1 MACSRSS
8 GASAVPDA
16 TLVARIWDDHIVDQ
30 LGDGWDLLHVD
41 RHLVHDVTSPGAFAT
56 LAERGL
62 SVRSPRLTFGATD
75 HSVSVLAGRTDE
87 SNAISARFAPLMRAN
102 CGGHGIRLFD
112 IDDPDQGIVHVVA
125 PELGLT
131 LPGTTIVCGDSHT
144 CTNGGLGALGFGIG
158 TTEVAHVLATQ
169 TLRQRRPADMRVT
182 FTGTLGPQVEPKDL
196 ILHTIAALGADAGV
210 GHAIEFAGPLV
221 ASLPVEQRMTIC
233 NLAVELGAKVG
244 VIAPDE
250 ATFAYLDGRRY
261 APSGHAFDD
270 AVAYWRTLVTG
281 TTARFACEALIDGN
295 VVAPQVTWGVSPAH
309 SIPVDGTVPDPRD
322 APDDR
327 TARQWA
333 DAMTY
338 IGVTPGQPVAGLPVD
353 WVFIG
358 SCTNGRLSDLQAAAD
373 VVRGRHVS
381 PHVRAIVVPG
391 SRAVARAAAAA
402 GLDGV
407 FVDAGFQWGE
417 PGCGLCPGLGG
428 LHLEPGERCLSTSNR
443 NFVGRQGTGVR
454 THLASAP
461 TAALAAIEGAI
472 ADVRAG

>member
-1 MACSRSS
+1 MRD
-8 GASAVPDA
+8 G
-16 TLVARIWDDHIVDQ
+16 TLVAHIWDDHVVDK

-62 SVRSPRLTFGATD
+62 AVRSPALTFGATD
-75 HSVSVLAGRTDE
+75 HSVSVLAGRADD
-87 SNAISARFAPLMRAN
+87 SNPISARFAPLMRAN
-102 CGGHGIRLFD
+102 CTGHGVRLFD

-131 LPGTTIVCGDSHT
+131 LPGTTVVCGDSHT

-182 FTGTLGPQVEPKDL
+182 FTGALGPRVEPKDL
-196 ILHTIAALGADAGV
+196 ILHTIASLGADAGV
-210 GHAIEFAGPLV
+210 GHAIEFAGPVV
-221 ASLPVEQRMTIC
+221 AALPVEQRMTIC

-244 VIAPDE
+244 VTAPDE
-250 ATFAYLDGRRY
+250 ATFAYLEGRRY
-261 APSGHAFDD
+261 APSGRAFDD

-281 TTARFACEALIDGN
+281 PSAQFAREAAIDAST
-295 VVAPQVTWGVSPAH
+295 VAPQVTWGVSPAH
-309 SIPVDGTVPDPRD
+309 SIPVHGTVPDPAD
-322 APDDR
+322 APDEA

-333 DAMTY
+333 DAMAY
-338 IGVTPGQPVAGLPVD
+338 IGVMPGAPVAGLPVD

-358 SCTNGRLSDLQAAAD
+358 SCTNGRLSDLQAAAE
-373 VVRGRHVS
+373 VVRGRHVA
-381 PHVRAIVVPG
+381 PRVRAIVVPG
-391 SRAVARAAAAA
+391 SRGVARAAVAA
-402 GLDGV
+402 GVDRV
-407 FVDAGFQWGE
+407 FLDAGFEWGE

-428 LHLEPGERCLSTSNR
+428 LHLEPGQRCVSTSNR

-461 TAALAAIEGAI
+461 TAALAAVEGAI
-472 ADVRAG
+472 ADVRVA